1 MELVSTVITLIEF
14 MGNLSIFQVTPRQRS
29 AMVGEAALQLHI

>member
-1 MELVSTVITLIEF
+1 MELVSTVIPLIEF
-14 MGNLSIFQVTPRQRS
+14 GNLSIFQVTPRQQS